1 MAEGECLHEE
11 TTPRVKQGFSV
22 LVKEEEE
29 EEEGRRR
36 TYFGCHA
43 WQKASASM
51 KGQHLESSKDSQ
63 SWLREFL
70 KVFFGIQGG

>member
-1 MAEGECLHEE
+1 MAEGKCLHEG
-11 TTPRVKQGFSV
+11 TAPRVKQGFSV

-29 EEEGRRR
+29 EEEEEGGRRR

-51 KGQHLESSKDSQ
+51 KKQHLESSKEPKHGFM
-63 SWLREFL
+63 LP
-70 KVFFGIQGG
+70 GA